1 MVTEIFSDKAIKQ
14 TKSMVVGLCGNKN
27 LRMTSNRLEIEIV
40 ICYAAGS
47 QRFQLG
53 FPRCRQLAELPLPS
67 IYSILSGNGNST
79 GPTPRRAEPD
89 LACPFVFR
97 VSHLNC
103 QHIQFQYILHLNI
116 QPVRVN
122 LPISKH
128 LARLERGAPGA
139 LSQFKDK
146 ASS

>member
-1 MVTEIFSDKAIKQ
+1 MVTERLSDKAIKQ

-27 LRMTSNRLEIEIV
+27 LCMTSNRLEIEIV

-53 FPRCRQLAELPLPS
+53 FPRCRQLAELSLPS
-67 IYSILSGNGNST
+67 IYSILSGNENST

-103 QHIQFQYILHLNI
+103 QLIQFQYIFY
-116 QPVRVN
+116 
-122 LPISKH
+122 ISIFNPFESIYQSALRSIIVA
-128 LARLERGAPGA
+128 LARL
-139 LSQFKDK
+139 
-146 ASS
+146 